1 MTAPKVTPYA
11 PIDPD
16 LGVEELRLLAR
27 RYQVERDVAR
37 AGERAA
43 TAMAADVAA
52 RVNGALEAY
61 RVEVEAAMRDY
72 CRLYDERVAEVAGL
86 RARVALFDQLYSD
99 RQAELEGQRDAAEV
113 ALSAARPVLTEAAA
127 REAVEAIVYVLG
139 RSPFAM
145 VRPLVALLLRVA
157 GPVTAEQASM
167 AAAFDAVKEGAP

>member
-43 TAMAADVAA
+43 SAMAADVAA
-52 RVNGALEAY
+52 RMNGALSAY
-61 RVEVEAAMRDY
+61 RAEVEAAMRAAFDGAAQVIMAP
-72 CRLYDERVAEVAGL
+72 CPKRTGAEHM
-86 RARVALFDQLYSD
+86 ARDGGGVCIFCGADI
-99 RQAELEGQRDAAEV
+99 AAM
-113 ALSAARPVLTEAAA
+113 AARPVLTEGAA
-127 REAVEAIVYVLG
+127 R
-139 RSPFAM
+139 AM
-145 VRPLVALLLRVA
+145 VERTWDETAGGVAEMHDAFTALLLRVA

-167 AAAFDAVKEGAP
+167 AAAFDAAKGGAS